1 MSSNFSKFIV
11 VGEDDKDDQELLKD
25 VFASIDDSFRLL
37 FVDTG
42 KEVMSLLDKLTED
55 QMPCLIILDYNMPE
69 LSGAD
74 ILKELNNIDKYKDT
88 PKIIW
93 STSGSDSFKNKCLA
107 LGATDY
113 ITKPSNLKDLEESA
127 RYMLSVCQL

>member
-1 MSSNFSKFIV
+1 MSPNISKFII

-25 VFASIDDSFRLL
+25 IFASIDDSFRLM
-37 FVDTG
+37 FVDSG
-42 KEVMSLLDKLTED
+42 KEVMSLLEKLNED

-74 ILKELNNIDKYKDT
+74 ILKELNNLDKYKDT

-93 STSGSDSFKNKCLA
+93 STSGSDNFKNKCLA

-113 ITKPSNLKDLEESA
+113 IIKPSNLKDLEESA
-127 RYMLSVCQL
+127 RYMLSVCQI